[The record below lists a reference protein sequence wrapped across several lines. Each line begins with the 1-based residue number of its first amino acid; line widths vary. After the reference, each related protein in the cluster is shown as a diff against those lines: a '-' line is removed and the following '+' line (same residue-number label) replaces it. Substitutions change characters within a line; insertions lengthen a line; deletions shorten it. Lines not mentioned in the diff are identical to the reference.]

1 MSFKDFFRYE
11 YVDADGIN
19 RVQVNVDGFEGLLRS
34 QGATKVIQS
43 LMTDKE
49 VRAYIKRGA
58 SR

>member
-1 MSFKDFFRYE
+1 MSFKDFFRFE
-11 YVDADGIN
+11 YVDCDGIKC
-19 RVQVNVDGFEGLLRS
+19 VQVNVDGFKELLRS
-34 QGATKVIQS
+34 QGATQVIQS